1 MIESDNSLMNCVLP
15 CIIKATLPDRET
27 SGYILNVYLNAGKI
41 DLAFDRRD
49 ASLFNKVSAKLILE
63 NVKLLEAGYQLV
75 SEEVYQIDRWEN
87 SETNHC
93 SPTYVLSA

>member
-75 SEEVYQIDRWEN
+75 SEEVY
-87 SETNHC
+87 
-93 SPTYVLSA
+93 